1 MATAIRL
8 TRLGGH
14 KRPFYRIVVI
24 DSSKPRDG
32 RYIEQLGYYDPLTAG
47 EQVKLDVERAREWI
61 SKGARPSNTVE
72 KILKK
77 LSADQSV
84 QSGSE

>member
-1 MATAIRL
+1 L

-24 DSSKPRDG
+24 DSRKPRDG
-32 RYIEQLGYYDPLTAG
+32 RYIEQLGFYDPLAAG
-47 EQVKLDVERAREWI
+47 EQVQMDVERAREWM
-61 SKGARPSNTVE
+61 SKGAKPSNTVE
-72 KILKK
+72 KILNK
-77 LSADQSV
+77 LSVDQGG